1 MTAEPT
7 PNPPIPDP
15 PISGP
20 PATSDVGLASLAGEG
35 SILSRTARGAGWV
48 VGWRFST
55 RFIGLFSTLIL
66 VRLLTPADFGIV
78 ALATSFAQGFSQLC
92 EAGVEAAIIR
102 DANPD
107 RALYDTGFTINL
119 IRGLSVALVLL
130 IAAFPIASLFHNPHL
145 APVLLA
151 VAAIS
156 AIGSMENIGVVDFR
170 RFIAFDREFILKIIP
185 RIAQTTIAITLGVL
199 FHSYW
204 ALIAALLTNQTLTTL
219 MTYRLHPYRPRLS
232 LAAWRRIAHY
242 SAWTWVNNLVNLLNS
257 NGTNF
262 VIGKVFGVGAVGIY
276 GVGNEIAGLPNTEL
290 VGPLC
295 RAAFSGFAEARAG
308 GDNGANLLL
317 RLLGLMTI
325 VALPAGLGLSL
336 TAYPIV
342 QLGFGKNWIGA
353 VPLLQIIGVANAL
366 SIFSMISGVVFR
378 VQAWMKALFK
388 LAVALTL
395 LRFALI
401 IALVPHYGLRGAAIA
416 IAITEIIDQLIF
428 LAVTIR
434 RLELSLATLFA
445 RVWRSLT
452 AAAFMTVLLVALHLG
467 WSDHPG
473 TNRFEATHLALAIF
487 IGITSYSASLILL
500 WLLARRPDGGERDLL
515 NFAQATLQRI
525 QKRRIPA

>member
-7 PNPPIPDP
+7 TPSSAPDP
-15 PISGP
+15 SPS
-20 PATSDVGLASLAGEG
+20 SDAGLASLAGKG

-102 DANPD
+102 DTNPD

-119 IRGLSVALVLL
+119 IRGLGVALVLL
-130 IAAFPIASLFHNPHL
+130 IAAFPIAVIFHNPHL

-185 RIAQTTIAITLGVL
+185 RIAQTAIAITLSLL
-199 FHSYW
+199 FRSYW
-204 ALIAALLTNQTLTTL
+204 ALIVALLVNQTLTTL

-232 LAAWRRIAHY
+232 LVAWRRIAHY

-262 VIGKVFGVGAVGIY
+262 IIGKVFGVGAVGIY
-276 GVGNEIAGLPNTEL
+276 GLGNEIAGLPNTEL

-308 GDNGANLLL
+308 GDNGASLLL
-317 RLLGLMTI
+317 RLLALMMI
-325 VALPAGLGLSL
+325 IALPAGLGLSL

-395 LRFALI
+395 LRLGLI
-401 IALVPHYGLRGAAIA
+401 ILLMPHYGLRGAAIA
-416 IAITEIIDQLIF
+416 IAITDIIDQLAF
-428 LAVTIR
+428 LAVTIH

-445 RVWRSLT
+445 RVWRSL
-452 AAAFMTVLLVALHLG
+452 AAAAIMTALLVALHLG

-473 TNRFEATHLALAIF
+473 TNHQQAVRLGLAIL
-487 IGITSYSASLILL
+487 IGVTSYSATVGIL
-500 WLLARRPDGGERDLL
+500 WFLAGRPDGGERDLAH
-515 NFAQATLQRI
+515 FAHSALQRMRTR
-525 QKRRIPA
+525 QRPT